1 MSYERGRRSIASNMA
16 TRGRVWSDDEV
27 AALLACWSED
37 SIQRQLL
44 GAVRNT
50 VPYKAIAKELSRQG
64 FSRDF
69 KQCREKIKAL
79 KKRYKEVVDAQRRS
93 GAGVESDDDDLEDVP
108 GFRWFAEIH
117 SVMRTR
123 AVVSPPA
130 LLDTSVAA
138 EEQPRT
144 PSVGEDRP
152 RTPAVAP
159 EERPRTPSV
168 AMQPGPSA
176 EDVPGPSSAA
186 ATVQPRL
193 PKKRRP
199 TKLDKAEKANKAMM
213 DAFQEMEE
221 KSREQDRVQDRHRM
235 KELRKLRRSEEKRE
249 KHFLEFLKDLF
260 MQGPQQQY
268 PAPIMPHQP
277 FPLPMPG

>member
-50 VPYKAIAKELSRQG
+50 VPYKAIAEELSRQG

-144 PSVGEDRP
+144 PPHVDI
-152 RTPAVAP
+152 
-159 EERPRTPSV
+159 
-168 AMQPGPSA
+168 Q
-176 EDVPGPSSAA
+176 
-186 ATVQPRL
+186 
-193 PKKRRP
+193 
-199 TKLDKAEKANKAMM
+199 
-213 DAFQEMEE
+213 
-221 KSREQDRVQDRHRM
+221 KSIFMVHQCLQYHRM
-235 KELRKLRRSEEKRE
+235 ISLSVVIIQGILRGGDDGNVRAIDCTDALRK
-249 KHFLEFLKDLF
+249 
-260 MQGPQQQY
+260 P
-268 PAPIMPHQP
+268 
-277 FPLPMPG
+277 PLG